1 MNTFNGSLLLPTG
14 AAKTL
19 QELVHAAITN
29 RTYPTAQAETDA
41 VKAYDS
47 RIVRPLAA

>member
-19 QELVHAAITN
+19 QELVQAAIAA

-41 VKAYDS
+41 INAYNS
-47 RIVRPLAA
+47 RIVRPLAT